1 MLPLYH
7 GEDRRDPS
15 RYLRLQLRYAKVA
28 ITELSAR
35 IIAVALLVK
44 EAVDP
49 LISYVNKITG
59 VLTGGTWIYKRFY
72 GDAEKENVQQSKVIS
87 KLEIENTQLR
97 EALQQ
102 PREAPAKQRDLPS
115 HPTVP
120 DQAARPALGP

>member
-7 GEDRRDPS
+7 GEDRRDSS

-35 IIAVALLVK
+35 IIAVARLVK

-49 LISYVNKITG
+49 LIAYVNKITG
-59 VLTGGTWIYKRFY
+59 VLTLGTWIYKKAY
-72 GDAEKENVQQSKVIS
+72 GDTDKQLAQQKVMNADLQLENA
-87 KLEIENTQLR
+87 QLR
-97 EALQQ
+97 QALQQ
-102 PREAPAKQRDLPS
+102 PAKQRDLPS